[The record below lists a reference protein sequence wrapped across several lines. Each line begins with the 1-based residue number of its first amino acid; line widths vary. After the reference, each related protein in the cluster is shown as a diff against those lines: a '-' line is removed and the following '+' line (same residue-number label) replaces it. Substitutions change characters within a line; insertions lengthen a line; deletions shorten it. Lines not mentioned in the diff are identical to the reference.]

1 MLKIFSRNWRY
12 EDMVANRKDAIVKI
26 GKFLGGR
33 AEKLVNNP
41 ESLEKVVEESGI
53 EAMKENQERWFP
65 ASQL

>member
-1 MLKIFSRNWRY
+1 
-12 EDMVANRKDAIVKI
+12 MVANRKDAIVKI